1 MKRNFGSHC
10 LRVGIIEPDPLRV
23 AGFQASLESEKQWK
37 LRFLAFDDLHAD
49 LALDVLIVGQH
60 RHPDLP
66 LTMWNVK
73 KAQPGLHVIVSGP
86 ATGDDEILEALN
98 LGARGYVNEAAP
110 LEEFRKAIRVVA
122 QGEAWAPRRVLGEF
136 VARTLELGRSRLG
149 YPTLTRR
156 ERGVL
161 EMVVLGR
168 SNKEI
173 AALLSISLRTVK
185 SYVARLLR
193 KVGAENRILLSVHA
207 LDRRLVSSKRQWIPA
222 EKSASGGSISYG
234 RRVAAAGLISS
245 QPSDVVRSTGF
256 GIHFRQ

>member
-73 KAQPGLHVIVSGP
+73 KAQPGLRVIVSGP

-122 QGEAWAPRRVLGEF
+122 LGEAWARAAFSEDMLPEPLSLVEAGW
-136 VARTLELGRSRLG
+136 V
-149 YPTLTRR
+149 TRR
-156 ERGVL
+156 SPGV
-161 EMVVLGR
+161 
-168 SNKEI
+168 
-173 AALLSISLRTVK
+173 
-185 SYVARLLR
+185 
-193 KVGAENRILLSVHA
+193 
-207 LDRRLVSSKRQWIPA
+207 
-222 EKSASGGSISYG
+222 SGGFSKWWS
-234 RRVAAAGLISS
+234 
-245 QPSDVVRSTGF
+245 
-256 GIHFRQ
+256 